1 MADSIEQKLISSVV
15 RAMQTIT
22 TANGYQTDIGTYVED
37 SRPNWNGDDETE
49 EAISVF
55 EGTVT
60 VEETDDEQVE
70 VERTMPVMIKTFHKR
85 RDTSADDAAYAR
97 KVMSDVHAAIRSNLN
112 WTDENDDRINEVHQT
127 IEKQHGI
134 EYAPETFEITGT
146 QTQIEISYYASN
158 FNMEQ

>member
-1 MADSIEQKLISSVV
+1 MADSIEQKLIDSVV

-37 SRPNWNGDDETE
+37 SRPNWDEDDLD
-49 EAISVF
+49 ALSVF

-60 VEETDDEQVE
+60 SEEDDDEHVE

-85 RDTSADDAAYAR
+85 RDTAAEDAAYAR
-97 KVMSDVHAAIRSNLN
+97 KVMSDIHSAIRSSLH
-112 WTDENDDRINEVHQT
+112 WTDENGDRILAVHQT

-134 EYAPETFEITGT
+134 EYTPQTFEITGT
-146 QTQIEISYYASN
+146 QTEIEISYYARN